1 MRNLL
6 LPLLVLLWC
15 SVLGCAPAPVG
26 LLDAGPDDVAAVGDA
41 PDVAV
46 AVDAAADAGS
56 DAPEAPP
63 PPDVAVAVDAP
74 DDARAAELAA
84 DVALISPG
92 RFEVTSRQCSASG
105 WGTAGGP
112 AAVFRFGLTERPP
125 RSGSTWVSGTVSPGA
140 VGSLALPEQRITSG
154 VSTFFGK
161 PYRSA
166 DGSERVDFES
176 RGTFRSPGL
185 VVVTVTGC
193 PVGL

>member
-26 LLDAGPDDVAAVGDA
+26 ILDAGPDDVPGLEVA
-41 PDVAV
+41 PDDVPV
-46 AVDAAADAGS
+46 AVDAPPDAGP
-56 DAPEAPP
+56 DAFEAPP
-63 PPDVAVAVDAP
+63 PPDVAVAVDAAP
-74 DDARAAELAA
+74 DAPTELGGRVSLAA
-84 DVALISPG
+84 SVFDVVSA
-92 RFEVTSRQCSASG
+92 QCSASG

-112 AAVFRFGLTERPP
+112 AATFRFGLTERPP
-125 RSGSTWVSGTVSPGA
+125 RSGSTWVSGTVSPGP
-140 VGSLALPEQRITSG
+140 VGSLAFPEERITSG

-161 PYRSA
+161 PYRSGA
-166 DGSERVDFES
+166 GERVDFEA
-176 RGTFRSPGL
+176 RGTFRAAGL